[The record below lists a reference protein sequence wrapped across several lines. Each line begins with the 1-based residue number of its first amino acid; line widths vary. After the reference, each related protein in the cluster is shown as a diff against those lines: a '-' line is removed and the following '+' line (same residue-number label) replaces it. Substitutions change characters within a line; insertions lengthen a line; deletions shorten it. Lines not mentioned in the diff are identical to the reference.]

1 MIKLSEQQ
9 RKYLAEGLATLAL
22 KKPGEAQ
29 RSSGYPAPEV
39 TEAPSGTL
47 SPLNALPGG
56 IHVKVTYESMSP
68 ADVIGLYF
76 GGDDTFVPQYGSD
89 SRIVIF
95 NVDSPHIAKALGNDV
110 QVGYVVARADGGIT
124 SELLTLNVLPLMEG
138 DLNMVKIPQATESTP
153 GKLDLSTFAGD
164 ADVVINPW
172 PFIAEG
178 QPVWLDMISES
189 STQHLLN
196 AYPVT
201 AVEATTGIIR
211 PISRPLLE
219 MIPDASLLEFAAKV
233 QLDGSGSSA
242 GAQPLLPLKLTL
254 QYSGGGGGTGDVIED
269 FETYASG
276 DKPSPFETPEITFEG
291 ADLAIVVLNGS
302 RYFRA
307 HIGPAGTDLNLTL
320 KRQFK
325 RASVE
330 VALSGYVST
339 RFRCIYQDGQV
350 DEHTLLMESWT
361 TLDFIHDGISS
372 FQVATASPSA
382 EVLIRINQLKLYV

>member
-95 NVDSPHIAKALGNDV
+95 NVDSPHIAKALGKDV
-110 QVGYVVARADGGIT
+110 QVGYVVARADGGVT

-219 MIPDASLLEFAAKV
+219 TIPDGSLLEFAAKV

-254 QYSGGGGGTGDVIED
+254 HYSGGGGGTGDVIED

-276 DKPSPFETPEITFEG
+276 VKPSPFETPEIIFEG
-291 ADLAIVVLNGS
+291 TGLEVSSAAD
-302 RYFRA
+302 RYFSA
-307 HIGPAGTDLNLTL
+307 EIGRTELNLTL

-325 RASVE
+325 RASVK
-330 VALSGYVST
+330 VARNAYITILL
-339 RFRCIYQDGQV
+339 RCIYQDGKV
-350 DEHTLLMESWT
+350 DERLVQNFGWVTYE
-361 TLDFIHDGISS
+361 FIHDDISS
-372 FQVATASPSA
+372 FQAVRNVPGDEELS
-382 EVLIRINQLKLYV
+382 IHIKQIKLYE